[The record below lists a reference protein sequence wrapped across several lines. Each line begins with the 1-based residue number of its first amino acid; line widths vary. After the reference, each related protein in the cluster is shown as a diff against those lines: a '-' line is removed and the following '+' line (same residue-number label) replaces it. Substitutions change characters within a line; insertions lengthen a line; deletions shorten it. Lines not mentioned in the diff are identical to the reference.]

1 MWYNIR
7 TLETKPMNYIDF
19 RARFHD
25 FACFS
30 NEQVLAAFPG
40 FARENYS
47 AWLEKGYIK
56 RLRRSWYAFADVAD
70 VPGIGDYFAG
80 KIYSPSY
87 LSCEHV
93 MARAGLIPES
103 VVQFTC
109 VTSLKTA
116 SFKNDFGEFFY
127 RSVKP
132 QLMFGYQVETVGGG
146 LPVNVATPA
155 KALCD
160 FLYLNSQYDTPD
172 EIEALRLDAD
182 VFAEIASGGELDGV
196 VARFGSQALARRIK
210 LAKRVLSV

>member
-1 MWYNIR
+1 
-7 TLETKPMNYIDF
+7 MNYIDF

-30 NEQVLAAFPG
+30 HEQVLASFPG
-40 FARENYS
+40 FDRGNYAS
-47 AWLEKGYIK
+47 WLGKGYIK

-70 VPGIGDYFAG
+70 TPGIGEYFAG
-80 KIYSPSY
+80 RIYAPSY

-132 QLMFGYQVETVGGG
+132 ELMFGYRVETVGGG

-160 FLYLNSQYDTPD
+160 FLYLNAQYDTPE

-182 VFAEIASGGELDGV
+182 VLAELASGGGLDS
-196 VARFGSQALARRIK
+196 VAERFGSRALKRRIK
-210 LAKRVLSV
+210 LAKEVYSI